1 MSIEINDEYFD
12 KLAQTI
18 IDGEDEEC
26 VRLINA
32 GLEAGVNPLEAVE
45 KGLAR
50 GIDKVGEDFGTGI
63 IFLPELAMAADVMKQ
78 GTAILDERIK
88 ASGSNRLSHGK
99 IIIGTIKGDIH
110 DIGKSVVAAV
120 MQANGYDVVDIGI
133 DIDVDAFIDAVKE
146 HDADVLGM
154 STLLTLPL
162 MEMEKVIERMKEIG
176 MRDNVKVIVGGCPV
190 TQEFADEIGADAV
203 GFDAQDAVFK
213 LDGLLGINRPRR
225 AAQLKLE

>member
-1 MSIEINDEYFD
+1 MSIEINEEYFE
-12 KLAQTI
+12 KLALTV
-18 IDGEDEEC
+18 IDGEEEEC
-26 VRLINA
+26 IKLVND
-32 GLEAGVNPLEAVE
+32 GLEAGVDPLDAVE

-50 GIDKVGEDFGTGI
+50 GIDKVGEDFGAGI

-78 GTAILDERIK
+78 GTTILDEKIK
-88 ASGSNRLSHGK
+88 EVGSTRLSHGK

-120 MQANGYDVVDIGI
+120 LQANGYDVVDIGI
-133 DIDVDAFIDAVKE
+133 DIDIDTFIDAVKE
-146 HDADVLGM
+146 HDADALGM

-162 MEMEKVIERMKEIG
+162 MEMENVIKRMQEIG
-176 MRDNVKVIVGGCPV
+176 MRDKVKVIVGGCPV

-213 LDGLLGINRPRR
+213 LDRLLGINRPRKS
-225 AAQLKLE
+225 A

>member
-1 MSIEINDEYFD
+1 MVIEINDEYFN

-18 IDGEDEEC
+18 IDGDDEEC
-26 VRLINA
+26 INLVNA
-32 GLEAGVNPLEAVE
+32 GLEAGVDPLDAVE

-50 GIDKVGEDFGTGI
+50 GISKVGEDFGAQI

-78 GTAILDERIK
+78 GASILDERIK
-88 ASGSNRLSHGK
+88 ASGATRASYGK
-99 IIIGTIKGDIH
+99 VVIGTIKGDIH

-120 MQANGYDVVDIGI
+120 MQANGYDVVDIGTDV
-133 DIDVDAFIDAVKE
+133 DIDTFIDAVKE
-146 HDADVLGM
+146 SNADVLGM

-162 MEMEKVIERMKEIG
+162 MEMEKVIMRLKELD
-176 MRDNVKVIVGGCPV
+176 MRDNIKVIVGGCPV

-213 LDGLLGINRPRR
+213 LDGLLGINRPHSK
-225 AAQLKLE
+225 A

>member
-1 MSIEINDEYFD
+1 MSIEINDEYFK

-26 VRLINA
+26 IRLVNE
-32 GLEAGVNPLEAVE
+32 GLEAGVDPLDAVE
-45 KGLAR
+45 KGLAK
-50 GIDKVGEDFGTGI
+50 GINKVGEDFGAGI

-78 GTAILDERIK
+78 GAAILDERIK
-88 ASGSNRLSHGK
+88 AAGHERASYGK
-99 IIIGTIKGDIH
+99 IVIGTIKGDIH

-120 MQANGYDVVDIGI
+120 LQANGYDVVDIGI
-133 DIDVDAFIDAVKE
+133 DIDVVTFIDSVKE
-146 HDADVLGM
+146 HNADVLGM

-162 MEMEKVIERMKEIG
+162 MEMEKVINRMKEIG
-176 MRDNVKVIVGGCPV
+176 IRDSIKVIVGGCPV

-213 LDGLLGINRPRR
+213 LDGLMGINRSRPS
-225 AAQLKLE
+225 AQA